1 LSHLEPLNARFG
13 CVRERVIQNHVAGQP
28 VAPARGQYLDNVEP
42 ATGSVYSRVADS
54 DERDVN
60 AAVAAAEAAFPAWST
75 TPGEQRS
82 RLLLRLAELI
92 EQNLDALALA
102 ESTDSG
108 KPISLA
114 RRLEIPRA
122 AANFRFFATGILH
135 QRSDLHD
142 SDGVALNYT
151 LRRPRGV
158 AGLISPWNLPLYL
171 LTWKIAPALAAGNTV
186 VAKPSELTP
195 LTAGMLAELSIEA
208 GLPPGVLNIVHGRG
222 ASAGAALVRH
232 PRVTTLSFT
241 GGTRT
246 GAEIAQSAA
255 GQFKKVAL
263 ELGGKNPN
271 VIFADADFDEA
282 LETGVRAAF
291 QNQGQICLCGSRV
304 LVEAGVFDS
313 FVERFVERTRALRQG
328 DPLDDATE
336 QGALVSRAHL
346 EKVGGYVEL
355 ARAEGGRV
363 LAGGQPPSPPN
374 ARCAG
379 GYFFSPTVVTGL
391 GPDCRVNQEEIFGPV
406 VTLLPFRDEAQAVE
420 LANATAYGLAATL
433 WTRDLRRAHRVAE
446 RIQSGTVW
454 VNCWLLRDLRVPFGG
469 MKQSGLGREGGEEAW
484 RFFTEPK
491 NVCIRL

>member
-1 LSHLEPLNARFG
+1 MSHLEPLHTRFG
-13 CVRERVIQNHVAGQP
+13 CVRERVIPNHVAGQA
-28 VAPARGQYLDNVEP
+28 VAPAGGQYLDNVEP

-54 DERDVN
+54 DERDVA

-171 LTWKIAPALAAGNTV
+171 LTWKVAPAMAAGNTV
-186 VAKPSELTP
+186 VAKPSEFTP

-246 GAEIAQSAA
+246 GAEIAQTAA

-271 VIFADADFDEA
+271 VIFADADLDEA

-304 LVEAGVFDS
+304 LVEAGIFCS
-313 FVERFVERTRALRQG
+313 FVERFFERTRGLRQG
-328 DPLDDATE
+328 GPLDESTQ
-336 QGALVSRAHL
+336 QGAL
-346 EKVGGYVEL
+346 
-355 ARAEGGRV
+355 
-363 LAGGQPPSPPN
+363 
-374 ARCAG
+374 
-379 GYFFSPTVVTGL
+379 
-391 GPDCRVNQEEIFGPV
+391 
-406 VTLLPFRDEAQAVE
+406 
-420 LANATAYGLAATL
+420 
-433 WTRDLRRAHRVAE
+433 
-446 RIQSGTVW
+446 
-454 VNCWLLRDLRVPFGG
+454 
-469 MKQSGLGREGGEEAW
+469 
-484 RFFTEPK
+484 
-491 NVCIRL
+491 